1 MTSDQHS
8 TRTAAR
14 FAETGLRLA
23 IPLWLVGWAV
33 MRLGGRRGPGPLWS
47 LAHSVWIVAFLLL
60 GGACLALF
68 RRTARQGRAGTVA
81 SVALGGALAGTAAL
95 VGQMT
100 CDLVVGLR
108 SADKAAMSDTYDRVF
123 AVPGVELALFQVGPP
138 LLFMAL
144 LGLVVLA
151 RRHGRATVPTVV
163 LAVVGV
169 LVMVAGKPLP
179 GWWRVV
185 EGLGGVCLWWALA
198 SIARISPTT
207 ATTSAT
213 VTATT
218 AGRSSTVST
227 ARTTGA

>member
-8 TRTAAR
+8 SRTVDR
-14 FAETGLRLA
+14 FAEAGLRVA
-23 IPLWLVGWAV
+23 APLWLVGWAV

-68 RRTARQGRAGTVA
+68 RRADRRGRAGTVA
-81 SVALGGALAGTAAL
+81 SVALGAALAGTAAL

-179 GWWRVV
+179 GWWRAL
-185 EGLGGVCLWWALA
+185 EGIGAACLGLALA
-198 SIARISPTT
+198 QVARHSPADGDGRAGADEPRPT
-207 ATTSAT
+207 APA
-213 VTATT
+213 AHLP
-218 AGRSSTVST
+218 
-227 ARTTGA
+227 GA